1 MLSRDDALA
10 LVASK
15 NPEPHMV
22 NHALQ
27 SEAIMRALAERL
39 GHDPDLW
46 GVTGLLHDLDFPL
59 TKSTPDQHGVRAR
72 EELAGKLPEEALHAI
87 VSHNEECTGVAA
99 ASPFDFALRAA
110 ETTTGLVMTA
120 ALVRPTRME
129 GMEPKSLKKKMK
141 DKSFAAAVSRE
152 RIRECEKLG
161 LTLDEF
167 LALAI
172 AAMTPIAAETGIA

>member
-1 MLSRDDALA
+1 MISRADALA
-10 LVASK
+10 LVRSK

-22 NHALQ
+22 HHAVQ
-27 SEAIMRALAERL
+27 SEAIMRALAARL
-39 GHDPDLW
+39 GHDPEVW
-46 GVTGLLHDLDFPL
+46 GLAGLLHDLDFPL
-59 TKSTPDQHGVRAR
+59 TKHDMHQHGVLAAA
-72 EELAGKLPEEALHAI
+72 ELAGKLPEDAVHAI
-87 VSHNEECTGVAA
+87 SSHNEEGTGIKAESA
-99 ASPFDFALRAA
+99 FDFALRAA
-110 ETTTGLVMTA
+110 ETATGLVMAA

-141 DKSFAAAVSRE
+141 DKSFAAAVNRE

-172 AAMTPIAAETGIA
+172 AAMTPIAAETGIV